1 MCKIVNLRPELTA
14 ISTKHSKS
22 AEMIAKLMTD
32 DSTILDY
39 GCGTGRNMT
48 YLLEQGACS
57 LCGTDIPEQLKAQEA
72 KHSELMEKGCLIMEN
87 IYFADSNF
95 DLILCSHVLNVIEDD
110 QIKIGVLTDIARM
123 LKNGGK
129 AVIEVRT
136 AHDVE
141 SAKTKEAYKDG
152 WLIKKGSAYTYQ
164 EAISKAKM
172 EMLCRAAG
180 LKVVDHI
187 CNSSKHIVVV
197 EK

>member
-1 MCKIVNLRPELTA
+1 MNIKPELTA

-22 AEMIAKLMTD
+22 AEMIAQLMAD
-32 DSTILDY
+32 DSAILDY

-87 IYFADSNF
+87 SYYANSSF

-110 QIKIGVLTDIARM
+110 QVKIAVLTDIAR
-123 LKNGGK
+123 LIKTGGK

-152 WLIKKGSAYTYQ
+152 WLIKKGGAYTYQ

-180 LKVVDHI
+180 LTVTAHI
-187 CNSSKHIVVV
+187 CNSSKHIVTVT
-197 EK
+197 K